1 MQRKGSAIYSTC
13 CRRVTIAFFS
23 RSSGGDRDRAST
35 RTSKEIVASVIQFWQ
50 LLDFSS
56 FGNFCMNIYC
66 HCIVGNSKVNIQL
79 LYLAGYMFRILQS
92 RENSSNNYIH
102 SKAVTNTVFIS
113 S

>member
-1 MQRKGSAIYSTC
+1 MTGSIVGFSLKISQK
-13 CRRVTIAFFS
+13 IAVFGNCWMALFATFGNF
-23 RSSGGDRDRAST
+23 R
-35 RTSKEIVASVIQFWQ
+35 IVASVIQFWQ

-66 HCIVGNSKVNIQL
+66 HYIVGNSKVNIQL

-92 RENSSNNYIH
+92 RENSSYNYIH
-102 SKAVTNTVFIS
+102 SKAVTNIVFIS